1 MKQLYEEPK
10 FCRFRTNAVKDSM
23 ELLTGKWKIHI
34 LGTLLYGG
42 KMRYM
47 DLQREIEEIGSKML
61 SKELQDLEMNQL
73 ITRTVLNTKPITV
86 EYDLTEFGRTLEPII
101 DAIAQWGIDY
111 RETLYGKYNMSEE
124 KEKNF

>member
-1 MKQLYEEPK
+1 MRPLYEEPK

-34 LGTLLYGG
+34 LGTLIYGG

-47 DLQREIEEIGSKML
+47 DLQREIEGIGSKML
-61 SKELQDLEMNQL
+61 SKELQDLEMNHI

-86 EYDLTEFGRTLEPII
+86 EYDLTDFGKTLEPVI

-111 RETLYGKYNMSEE
+111 RETLFGK
-124 KEKNF
+124 KL